1 VSQLDEVE
9 YSRLAAQV
17 QEIEKLVNSGQPGD
31 VGLLLKSF
39 LYNAK
44 SRMEEIRHDEVRVE
58 DEKKNHKTNE
68 TSTAVQ
74 LAEMEHKL
82 NADEK
87 QQYSGFLKLDYFTKP
102 NFDDLEDFYANSW
115 DKLSEGG
122 KNQMSARIW
131 EGIKRH
137 EYTFEELPEKVREK
151 ESERMYLQL
160 TGKIEPSASLQ
171 KVPAQDRADF
181 VREYEAG
188 NEQGA
193 SKILSRPAFAEYSP
207 DTRNVSSFEDD
218 TSTKG
223 KAPEG
228 QERSSLAAGQDAVVA
243 AKLSASGISQ
253 VTDTEDIL
261 PPAVGGGGQV
271 NTRG

>member
-1 VSQLDEVE
+1 MSQLDEVE

-31 VGLLLKSF
+31 VGYLLKSF
-39 LYNAK
+39 LHNAK
-44 SRMEEIRHDEVRVE
+44 SRMEEIRHDEVRAE
-58 DEKKNHKTNE
+58 DEKKDQKTKE
-68 TSTAVQ
+68 AVSVVQ

-87 QQYSGFLKLDYFTKP
+87 QQYSSFLKLDCFTKA
-102 NFDDLEDFYANSW
+102 NFDELENFYANSW

-122 KNQMSARIW
+122 KNQMSARVW

-137 EYTFEELPEKVREK
+137 DYTFEELPEKVREK

-160 TGKIEPSASLQ
+160 TGKIESSASLQ
-171 KVPAQDRADF
+171 NVPPQDRADF

-188 NEQGA
+188 NEKAA
-193 SKILSRPAFAEYSP
+193 SKILSRPSFAEYSP
-207 DTRNVSSFEDD
+207 DTRIDSSRRDES
-218 TSTKG
+218 STKE
-223 KAPEG
+223 KTLDG
-228 QERSSLAAGQDAVVA
+228 QERGSIATGQDAVVA
-243 AKLSASGISQ
+243 ANLSASGISH
-253 VTDTEDIL
+253 VTDTEDIV

-271 NTRG
+271 NARS